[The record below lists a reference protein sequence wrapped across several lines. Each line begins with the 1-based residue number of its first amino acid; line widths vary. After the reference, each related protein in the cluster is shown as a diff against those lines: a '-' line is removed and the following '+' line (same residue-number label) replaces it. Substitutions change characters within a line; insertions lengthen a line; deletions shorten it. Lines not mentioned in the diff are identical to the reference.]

1 VYGNG
6 STLIIRL
13 IRPRTRVKTITVF
26 LIINNEEKG
35 PQRGSGGLGER
46 WEKWEKT
53 VYTSSS

>member
-13 IRPRTRVKTITVF
+13 IRPRTHVKTTTVF
-26 LIINNEEKG
+26 IIINNEETG
-35 PQRGSGGLGER
+35 PQTPSGSLGEK

-53 VYTSSS
+53 VYTSSN